1 MGAWAVERTGL
12 ENQQGFLLFVG
23 SNPTPSAI
31 FTNMDKK
38 IINKQIIIEN
48 YSAENSVIY
57 DNNTNKNFLY
67 GEATKKFIKSIKLSY
82 KDIVVA
88 DIGCCTGYVFELITK
103 NIEIMILN
111 STVLILQK
119 EC

>member
-1 MGAWAVERTGL
+1 
-12 ENQQGFLLFVG
+12 
-23 SNPTPSAI
+23 
-31 FTNMDKK
+31 MDKK
-38 IINKQIIIEN
+38 VINKQIIIEN

-103 NIEIMILN
+103 KYRNHDIKFYGIDPAKGMLKIA
-111 STVLILQK
+111 K
-119 EC
+119 KK